1 MSPGARKLWWRVVHI
16 VAAVAVVGLLYL
28 FLRGIDFGALKAALL
43 RASVL
48 PLVLAAVLNFANMWF
63 KANYW
68 QVMLSTVSPIP
79 AGRLFR
85 STLASFAGST
95 LSPVQA

>member
-16 VAAVAVVGLLYL
+16 VAAVGVVGLLYL
-28 FLRGIDFGALKAALL
+28 FLRGIDFGPLKAALL

-63 KANYW
+63 KANYSP
-68 QVMLSTVSPIP
+68 VMLSTRALAPVGGRFRCTP
-79 AGRLFR
+79 APLAGCGREP
-85 STLASFAGST
+85 G
-95 LSPVQA
+95 